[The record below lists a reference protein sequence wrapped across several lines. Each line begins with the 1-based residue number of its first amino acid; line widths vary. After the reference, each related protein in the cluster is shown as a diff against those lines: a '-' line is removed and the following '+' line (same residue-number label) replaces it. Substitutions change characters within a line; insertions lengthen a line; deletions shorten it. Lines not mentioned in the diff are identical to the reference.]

1 MKNQYFGDVGDFG
14 KYGLL
19 KALKDSDL
27 KIGVNWYLTNDD
39 EKTDGKHINYLDKLE
54 FRRCDSS
61 LCSYLYNSILENR
74 RSVKEIYNYKEFESF
89 IFYDEVLDLE
99 HINALSERG
108 RLERQRLRN
117 EWFLNS
123 TRMLKKTDIVFC
135 DPDNGI
141 ETKSLSKFGKDSV
154 KYTFVEE
161 LNQFLEQ
168 GKSVIVYNHRDRS
181 PENEY
186 GKRFKEIH
194 SNMETE
200 SKLRI
205 LRFNRYSVRDYL
217 FFIQPRHEDL
227 LNSKLDAFLNDKN
240 WNEHFKEFKIGE

>member
-19 KALKDSDL
+19 KAIKDNNL
-27 KIGVNWYLTNDD
+27 KIGVNWYLTKDD
-39 EKTDGKHINYLDKLE
+39 EKTDGKHINYLNKPE
-54 FRRCDSS
+54 FRICDSV
-61 LCSYLYNSILENR
+61 LCSFLHNSIFENR
-74 RSVKEIYNYKEFESF
+74 RSVKEIYSYKEFENY
-89 IFYDEVLDLE
+89 IFYDEVIDLE

-117 EWFLNS
+117 EWFLSS
-123 TRMLKKTDIVFC
+123 TKKLKEADIVFC
-135 DPDNGI
+135 DPDNGL
-141 ETKSLSKFGKDSV
+141 ETRSLSKFGKDSV

-161 LNQFLEQ
+161 IKQLLEH

-194 SNMETE
+194 KSIGIENE
-200 SKLRI
+200 LRI

-217 FFIQPRHEDL
+217 FFIQPNHKDL
-227 LNSKLDAFLNDKN
+227 LNSKLDEFLNDKN
-240 WNEHFKEFKIGE
+240 WKEHFKEYKLGE